1 MAYFLKKT
9 KNKKGTYLQIYESY
23 YDPNRKSGAHRSYRP
38 IGYLEDL
45 ISEDMP
51 DPIAFYQNEVKE
63 LNDQRKHNL
72 SLEKSARIS
81 EDTPEKHLGFFPIK
95 AIQDS
100 LGLKRV
106 FDLLQTQTRFNFSV
120 YDLLSSLIYSR
131 LAEPC
136 SKLKTHDCVI
146 PKLVGSPL
154 FSTSQIYEGVEYLG
168 SMYEKIIEGY
178 NHEINKKWPFDTKHC
193 YFDCTNFYFEIDKE
207 SGLQKKGPSKERRTD
222 PIVGLGLLLD
232 AHQIP
237 ISMHI
242 YPGNQSEKPV
252 LRQTVQEVKERYNIT
267 GRTIQVADKGLNCT
281 ENILTAR
288 KNGDGYIFSKS
299 VKQLSETER
308 EWVLLD
314 NDYKD
319 ITDNDGNIIFKIK
332 SWTDKYE
339 YTVTDDKGKKTK
351 IKIKEKR
358 VATYS
363 PKLAQKQIYEI
374 EKMVDKA
381 LKCINQ
387 SAKRAE
393 FGESGKYVTFSPAD
407 GSGNET
413 DGKVIA
419 RINQEAIDRSKACA
433 GHNLLVTS
441 ETNMKSTEIYKAYH
455 NLWRIEESFRMMKT
469 YLDARP
475 VYLQKEDSIKG
486 HFLIVYLSVL
496 LTRIFQIHILKDEFS
511 TDQIFRLFSEFKVV
525 QLSDRQWLNI
535 SKKSALI
542 SALSSMTRLPLD
554 HLHLNKSDIQ
564 KVLSFRFKNLT

>member
-222 PIVGLGLLLD
+222 P
-232 AHQIP
+232 
-237 ISMHI
+237 S
-242 YPGNQSEKPV
+242 
-252 LRQTVQEVKERYNIT
+252 
-267 GRTIQVADKGLNCT
+267 
-281 ENILTAR
+281 
-288 KNGDGYIFSKS
+288 
-299 VKQLSETER
+299 
-308 EWVLLD
+308 
-314 NDYKD
+314 
-319 ITDNDGNIIFKIK
+319 
-332 SWTDKYE
+332 
-339 YTVTDDKGKKTK
+339 
-351 IKIKEKR
+351 
-358 VATYS
+358 
-363 PKLAQKQIYEI
+363 
-374 EKMVDKA
+374 
-381 LKCINQ
+381 
-387 SAKRAE
+387 
-393 FGESGKYVTFSPAD
+393 
-407 GSGNET
+407 
-413 DGKVIA
+413 
-419 RINQEAIDRSKACA
+419 
-433 GHNLLVTS
+433 
-441 ETNMKSTEIYKAYH
+441 
-455 NLWRIEESFRMMKT
+455 
-469 YLDARP
+469 
-475 VYLQKEDSIKG
+475 
-486 HFLIVYLSVL
+486 
-496 LTRIFQIHILKDEFS
+496 
-511 TDQIFRLFSEFKVV
+511 
-525 QLSDRQWLNI
+525 SD
-535 SKKSALI
+535 
-542 SALSSMTRLPLD
+542 
-554 HLHLNKSDIQ
+554 
-564 KVLSFRFKNLT
+564 